1 MTASEIEALGGYYGA
16 TPKPADFEAFWQAR
30 MAEADAVPLDYTVT
44 QAKEVPSWD
53 GCDFLDLWFTGMAGA
68 RIYAKYL
75 RPHSDKPVPLVLQF
89 HGYPGASRSFAE
101 QASFAGMG
109 MALIAMD
116 CPGQAGYS
124 VDAGGFLGT
133 TVSGHIVAGWTVR
146 PRACT
151 MYGCIRTSAFCAVSC
166 ASCRRSTCGGCSS
179 TAAPRAAGWG
189 WPAVR

>member
-1 MTASEIEALGGYYGA
+1 
-16 TPKPADFEAFWQAR
+16 
-30 MAEADAVPLDYTVT
+30 
-44 QAKEVPSWD
+44 
-53 GCDFLDLWFTGMAGA
+53 MAGA

-124 VDAGGFLGT
+124 VDVGGFLGT
-133 TVSGHIVAGWTVR
+133 TVSGHIVAGLDG
-146 PRACT
+146 PAEG
-151 MYGCIRTSAFCAVSC
+151 MY
-166 ASCRRSTCGGCSS
+166 
-179 TAAPRAAGWG
+179 
-189 WPAVR
+189 

>member
-1 MTASEIEALGGYYGA
+1 M
-16 TPKPADFEAFWQAR
+16 
-30 MAEADAVPLDYTVT
+30 
-44 QAKEVPSWD
+44 PSWD

-133 TVSGHIVAGWTVR
+133 TVSGATSSPAG
-146 PRACT
+146 
-151 MYGCIRTSAFCAVSC
+151 
-166 ASCRRSTCGGCSS
+166 RSGRWLVL
-179 TAAPRAAGWG
+179 RAAASEHPHFVPYRA
-189 WPAVR
+189 PAAEIDLRRVFVNGRSQGGGLGLACCALNPGLINRAAIL